1 MSKKTSTFQG
11 RHGLGAVQTIADF
24 RAISDA
30 QPNLT
35 SSDRQILVEQ
45 AEILIRDLYVHLPLK
60 RAMHAVDP
68 VQRLRLLHN
77 KLETLSEREFHADL
91 LDIFKDLR
99 DLHTN
104 YSLPAPYRGR
114 IAFIGILI
122 EAYDEGGQTR
132 WMVSK
137 VADHL
142 VTDPELQPGAVI
154 THWNGVPMDLAVW
167 RNANKEAGSNRAARY
182 ARGLES
188 MALRFLGASL
198 PPDEDWVDLVYRT
211 DNGLHETRL
220 AWQVF
225 EGVSD
230 LLGGAPD
237 AGGLLKD
244 LRTPLRYQVGVD
256 QRTELMRQAKKQLF
270 APAAMRE
277 EVRVAKYEGKVPRT
291 TAAFTEANIIPTTR
305 PDDLT
310 ARLVQTASGTFG
322 FLRLW
327 TFHMKDRDVTA
338 FIVEIMRLLT
348 EEFPP
353 EGLIIDVRGN
363 GGGYIIAAEFLLQ
376 FLTHRKIE
384 PEPTQFINTPATL
397 ALTAKVASM
406 NDWRKSL
413 LQGIATGA
421 SYSSGIPLSQ
431 PKVVNSIGQ
440 LYHGPVVLIT
450 DAFCYSACDMFAAGF
465 QDHRIGKILGVDT
478 ATGAGGANVLTHEAL
493 ADDWIGGP
501 LRPLPAGAG
510 MRISLRRT
518 LRVGERVGQP
528 VEDLGVEPDILIP
541 FSRDDLL
548 EGNRDLYDRAGEFL
562 ALGTPRVLKAEVTSV
577 QGQTAM
583 INLTTLNISEV
594 DIYVN
599 DRPQASVNTS
609 DGVTSLSIQLPTG
622 GRKVRLE
629 GFEDGDLVGA
639 RQIKL
644 LLDTETTESP
654 R

>member
-1 MSKKTSTFQG
+1 MNKEISAFQG

-24 RAISDA
+24 RAFSDT

-35 SSDRQILVEQ
+35 TSQRQTLVEQ
-45 AEILIRDLYVHLPLK
+45 AEILIRDIYVHLPLK

-68 VQRLRLLHN
+68 VQRLRLLYN
-77 KLETLSEREFHADL
+77 RLETLSEREFHADL

-104 YSLPAPYRGR
+104 YSLPDPYRGR

-122 EAYDEGGQTR
+122 EAYDDEDEQTR

-137 VADHL
+137 VAGHL
-142 VTDPELQPGAVI
+142 VTDPELQPGALV
-154 THWNGVPMDLAVW
+154 THWNGMPMDLAVW
-167 RNANKEAGSNRAARY
+167 RNADKEAGSNPAARY

-198 PPDEDWVDLVYRT
+198 PPDEDWVDLVYTT
-211 DNGLHETRL
+211 DSGLHETRL

-225 EGVSD
+225 EGASD
-230 LLGGAPD
+230 LLSGAPD
-237 AGGLLKD
+237 PQGLLED
-244 LRTPLRYQVGVD
+244 LRVPLRYQLGVD
-256 QRTELMRQAKKQLF
+256 QRTEIVRQAKKLLF
-270 APAAMRE
+270 SPAAVRE
-277 EVRVAKYEGKVPRT
+277 ENRVAKYEGKVPRT
-291 TAAFTEANIIPTTR
+291 TAALNEANMIPTTR

-310 ARLVQTASGTFG
+310 AKLVQTTSGTFG
-322 FLRLW
+322 YLRLW
-327 TFHMKDRDVTA
+327 TFHMKDGDINA
-338 FIVEIMRLLT
+338 FIVEVIRLLT
-348 EEFPP
+348 EKFPP

-376 FLTHRKIE
+376 FLTPKKIE

-406 NDWRKSL
+406 NAWQESL
-413 LQGIATGA
+413 LQGVATGA
-421 SYSSGIPLSQ
+421 QYSRGIPLSSREL
-431 PKVVNSIGQ
+431 VNRIGQ
-440 LYHGPVVLIT
+440 IYHGPVVLIT

-465 QDHRIGKILGVDT
+465 QDHQIGKILGVDT

-493 ADDWIGGP
+493 AEDWAGGP

-510 MRISLRRT
+510 MRVSLRRT

-528 VEDLGVEPDILIP
+528 VEELGVEPDMLVP
-541 FSRDDLL
+541 FRRDDLL
-548 EGNRDLYDRAGEFL
+548 EGNRDLLERAGEIL
-562 ALGTPRVLKAEVTSV
+562 ALGTPRVLKAEVTNV

-583 INLTTLNISEV
+583 INLTTLNIPEV

-599 DRPQASVNTS
+599 DRPQSSVSTP
-609 DGVTSLSIQLPTG
+609 DGVTSLTVQLPTDDAI
-622 GRKVRLE
+622 VRLE
-629 GFEDGDLVGA
+629 GFENGNLVGA
-639 RQIKL
+639 RHLQ
-644 LLDTETTESP
+644 P
-654 R
+654 